1 MDFLPKDFSEYLEL
15 KGNRADFIQSWLL
28 KQRVSSDKI
37 VIGGKSHV
45 LVQFAPAAYNP
56 QYRIKTVIAHHDRAG
71 EGPGAND
78 NSAACFQLMQWAVS
92 LSKYIGFH
100 NVRIIF
106 TDGEESGE
114 KSGVADQGAYSIAS
128 AFRRIGLSNDDV
140 YVFDACGRGNIP
152 VLAKTAFP
160 SVSPKLN
167 RQFYNLFSR
176 TQDILR
182 KTCPGRWMS
191 LPVPYSDNASFLAQG
206 IPAVAV
212 TMLPAQEAS
221 VYAQTL
227 FAKPELERLVMNSPG
242 NAGLEDYLP
251 YTWRLF
257 HTQNDCKE
265 SLTSE
270 SFAVMEKILR
280 TLADS
285 KTYA

>member
-37 VIGGKSHV
+37 VIGDKSHV
-45 LVQFAPAAYNP
+45 LVQFASAAYNP

-227 FAKPELERLVMNSPG
+227 FANSELERLVMNSPG

-270 SFAVMEKILR
+270 SFAIMEKILR

>member
-128 AFRRIGLSNDDV
+128 AFRRIGLSNYDV

-227 FAKPELERLVMNSPG
+227 FANPKLERLVMNSPG
-242 NAGLEDYLP
+242 NAGLKVYLP

>member
-1 MDFLPKDFSEYLEL
+1 
-15 KGNRADFIQSWLL
+15 
-28 KQRVSSDKI
+28 
-37 VIGGKSHV
+37 
-45 LVQFAPAAYNP
+45 
-56 QYRIKTVIAHHDRAG
+56 
-71 EGPGAND
+71 
-78 NSAACFQLMQWAVS
+78 MQWAVS

-270 SFAVMEKILR
+270 SFAVMKKILR

-285 KTYA
+285 KTYV